1 MEVTGAAA
9 PLARKEPFTLKKNR
23 KIILSK
29 PETPADRERKAWM
42 RLMYSFLG
50 FLAPVS
56 LWGFAL
62 AARIVTRDA
71 YDLTFTAVW
80 SLQMSVALIASLW
93 ALGRTAS
100 RLLCW
105 LDARSEL
112 VAVPTNRRVR
122 PKNQSLV
129 LH

>member
-1 MEVTGAAA
+1 
-9 PLARKEPFTLKKNR
+9 LKKNR
-23 KIILSK
+23 KIVPSK
-29 PETPADRERKAWM
+29 PETPASRERKAWM
-42 RLMYSFLG
+42 RLAYSFLG
-50 FLAPVS
+50 FLAPIS

-62 AARIVTRDA
+62 GARYVTRDA

-80 SLQMSVALIASLW
+80 SLQMSVALIASIW

-112 VAVPTNRRVR
+112 AAVPTNRRVR
-122 PKNQSLV
+122 PREQSLV